1 MSTAG
6 RMRSRIARM
15 HASTPS
21 ISRTRPNAMTAQPP
35 TTSRRIVLAAR
46 PRGRPSPSDF
56 RLEHVPVPAPVEGQV
71 LLRTMFLSLDPY
83 MRQQMDAVAPV
94 YSSSIALGA
103 PMAGEVVGRVVA
115 SRHPR
120 WREGDLALGP
130 GGWQEHAL
138 LDGGTLTPPGL
149 LQSPSQALGVLG
161 MPAFTAYVGLL
172 DIGRPR
178 VGETLVVAAATG
190 AVGAIVGQIARLKG
204 MRVVGIAGGADK
216 CVHAVEALGFDAC
229 LDRHAPDLAS
239 RLAQA
244 CPGGIDIYFENV
256 GGAVL
261 DAVLP
266 LLNIGARIPLIGH
279 IADYNGGAEQGPDR
293 RPALLAAVLQKRIRM
308 QGMIIL
314 DHYADR
320 FEAFR
325 RDMAGWL
332 ADGRIATREHRVE
345 GLEQAPEAFIGLLEG
360 RNFGK
365 VVVRIGDD

>member
-1 MSTAG
+1 
-6 RMRSRIARM
+6 
-15 HASTPS
+15 
-21 ISRTRPNAMTAQPP
+21 MTTQPP
-35 TTSRRIVLAAR
+35 STSRRIVLAAR
-46 PRGRPSPSDF
+46 PQGRPSPSDF
-56 RLEHVPVPAPVEGQV
+56 RLEHVPVPGHVDGQV
-71 LLRTMFLSLDPY
+71 LLQTLYLSLDPY

-94 YSSSIALGA
+94 YSSSIEPGA
-103 PMAGEVVGRVVA
+103 PMAGEAVGRVLA

-120 WREGDLALGP
+120 WREGDLVLGP
-130 GGWQEHAL
+130 AGWQEHAV
-138 LDGGTLTPPGL
+138 LDGDALTLAGALEPPSL
-149 LQSPSQALGVLG
+149 ALGVLG

-178 VGETLVVAAATG
+178 AGETLVVAAATG
-190 AVGAIVGQIARLKG
+190 AVGAVAGQIGKLKG

-216 CVHAVEALGFDAC
+216 CRHAIEELGFDAC

-266 LLNIGARIPLIGH
+266 LLNVGARIPLIGH
-279 IADYNGGAEQGPDR
+279 IADYNGGADQGPDR

-332 ADGRIATREHRVE
+332 ADGRITAREHRVE
-345 GLEQAPEAFIGLLEG
+345 GLAQAPEAFIGMLDG
-360 RNFGK
+360 HNFGK
-365 VVVRIGDD
+365 VVVRVGDD